1 MPVGASLS
9 RGVPTL
15 IELVIVLAI
24 AAIAAVVGIRLG
36 IVLIAPRISRALDRA
51 DQHEDPGDRP
61 D

>member
-1 MPVGASLS
+1 MRMGASLP
-9 RGVPTL
+9 RGDPTL
-15 IELVIVLAI
+15 MEFVLVFAI

-51 DQHEDPGDRP
+51 DQDEDPGDRP

>member
-9 RGVPTL
+9 RGDPTL
-15 IELVIVLAI
+15 IELLIFLTI

-51 DQHEDPGDRP
+51 DHDEDPGDRP
-61 D
+61 N